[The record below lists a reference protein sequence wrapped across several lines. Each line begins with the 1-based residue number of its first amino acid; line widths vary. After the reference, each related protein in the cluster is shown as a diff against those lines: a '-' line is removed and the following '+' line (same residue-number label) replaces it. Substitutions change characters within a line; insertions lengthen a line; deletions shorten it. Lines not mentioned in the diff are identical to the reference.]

1 MDNRGTATKT
11 LEELFSEVPSTP
23 GFHSLDGL
31 ALLLDINIEHLLYLL
46 YKSERPKYNHFKI
59 QKRNGNSRSIH
70 APVPEI
76 KKLQKK
82 LAVLLQALHV
92 PKLSSHGFLADRS
105 VKTNA
110 LPHVKKKFVFN
121 IDLKDFFETVHFGRV
136 KNLFMSRAV
145 GAPHNVATVMAHLCC
160 FNGRLAQGAPTSPI
174 ISNMICLKLDAQLQ
188 ALAHQEKCHYTRYAD
203 DITFS
208 FTCSKNKLP
217 KDILVYSDLD
227 AVSAGRGLEIIIEA
241 NGFKINPDKT
251 RIRHKSQRQLVTGL
265 TVNEF
270 PNVSREYIRRTS
282 AMINALCKYGEVLA
296 ERKYIEINKINAVP
310 MAARQLNR
318 VERKEGDF
326 FIKVV
331 KGRLNYIQMVR
342 GRGDPIY
349 RKLAYYFSVAVKK
362 ENKDFLKTAEE
373 LLGEALFIVKNIT
386 DEDSQGTAFL
396 LDGVGVVTNQH
407 VIDGVT
413 FDTAPHCIEFIT
425 TEATSRVLSAELI
438 FTSKSMD
445 LAIFYPSEDFEN
457 LRPLQMSRRIRLKP
471 LDPILAMGFPSHI
484 RGATPYINT
493 GKIVQS
499 REAYRSTFWLVDI
512 PLLKGNSGGPVLN
525 SSMEVI
531 GVATMGSKNHD
542 RTTIMHGF
550 LPNDGIC
557 NILKNPDF
565 LYRQEI
571 LKTKKTGIKNI
582 SSRLNGIQVFV
593 FYEPSQVCLPLLMRA
608 SWSSLGRV
616 CINL

>member
-1 MDNRGTATKT
+1 MDNRDTLEKT
-11 LEELFSEVPSTP
+11 LEKPFLTAPLTP

-31 ALLLDINIEHLLYLL
+31 ALLLDTELTHLLYIL
-46 YKSERPKYNHFKI
+46 YKSEHPKYSHFKI

-82 LAVLLQALHV
+82 LAILLQALHV
-92 PKLSSHGFLADRS
+92 PKLSSHGFLADRN

-110 LPHVKKKFVFN
+110 LPHIKKKFVFN
-121 IDLKDFFETVHFGRV
+121 IDLKNFFETVHFGRV

-145 GAPHNVATVMAHLCC
+145 DAPHNVATVMAHLCC

-188 ALAHQEKCHYTRYAD
+188 ALAHREKCHYTRYAD

-217 KDILVYSDLD
+217 KDILVYSELD
-227 AVSAGRGLEIIIEA
+227 IVSAGRGLEIIIEA

-282 AMINALCKYGEVLA
+282 AMINALHKYGEVLA
-296 ERKYIEINKINAVP
+296 ERKYIEINKLNAVP
-310 MAARQLNR
+310 LAARQLKR
-318 VERKEGDF
+318 IEQKEGDF

-331 KGRLNYIQMVR
+331 KGRLNYIQMIR

-349 RKLAYYFSVAVKK
+349 RKLAYYFSVAIKK
-362 ENKDFLKTAEE
+362 ENKEFLKTAEE
-373 LLGEALFIVKNIT
+373 LLGEALFIVKNSL

-396 LDGVGVVTNQH
+396 LNGVGIVTNHH
-407 VIDGVT
+407 VIDGVDL
-413 FDTAPHCIEFIT
+413 DTAPHSIEFIT
-425 TEATSRVLSAELI
+425 TEKTSRTLSAELI

-445 LAIFYPSEDFEN
+445 LAIFHPGSDFNN
-457 LRPLQMSRRIRLKP
+457 LRPLQMSRRVRLKA

-512 PLLKGNSGGPVLN
+512 PLLKGNSGGPVFN

-550 LPNDGIC
+550 LPNNGIC
-557 NILKNPDF
+557 TILKNPDF
-565 LYRQEI
+565 LCRREI
-571 LKTKKTGIKNI
+571 LKTKQTGVRSV
-582 SSRLNGIQVFV
+582 SSRLKGVQTLVFGAPHQVDK
-593 FYEPSQVCLPLLMRA
+593 PPLIHASWPPLLGA
-608 SWSSLGRV
+608 CG
-616 CINL
+616 

>member
-1 MDNRGTATKT
+1 MDNRNILEKT
-11 LEELFSEVPSTP
+11 FEGLFSTAPFTP
-23 GFHSLDGL
+23 GFHNLDGL
-31 ALLLDINIEHLLYLL
+31 ALLLDTDLTRLLYIL
-46 YKSERPKYNHFKI
+46 YKSDSPKYNHFKI

-70 APVPEI
+70 APIPEI

-82 LAVLLQALHV
+82 LATLLQALHV

-110 LPHVKKKFVFN
+110 LPHTKKKFVFN

-188 ALAHQEKCHYTRYAD
+188 ALAHKEKCHYTRYAD

-217 KDILVYSDLD
+217 KDILVYSELD
-227 AVSAGRGLEIIIEA
+227 AISAGKGLEIIIEA

-251 RIRHKSQRQLVTGL
+251 RVRHKSQRQLVTGL
-265 TVNEF
+265 TVNDF

-282 AMINALCKYGEVLA
+282 AMINALRKYGEVLA
-296 ERKYIEINKINAVP
+296 ERKYVEINKINAVP
-310 MAARQLNR
+310 LAARQLKR
-318 VERKEGDF
+318 LERKEGDF

-331 KGRLNYIQMVR
+331 KGRLNYIQMIR

-362 ENKDFLKTAEE
+362 ENKEFLKTAEE
-373 LLGEALFIVKNIT
+373 LLGEALFIVKNSL

-396 LDGVGVVTNQH
+396 LDGVGIVTNHH
-407 VIDGVT
+407 VIDGV
-413 FDTAPHCIEFIT
+413 DLITAPHCIEFIT
-425 TEATSRVLSAELI
+425 TEKIPRVLSAELI

-445 LAIFYPSEDFEN
+445 LAVFHPSSDFET
-457 LRPLQMSRRIRLKP
+457 LRPLQMSRRKRLKA

-512 PLLKGNSGGPVLN
+512 PLLRGNSGGPVFN

-550 LPNDGIC
+550 LPNDGIST
-557 NILKNPDF
+557 ILKNPDF
-565 LYRQEI
+565 LYRREI
-571 LKTKKTGIKNI
+571 LKTKKTGIRSI
-582 SSRLNGIQVFV
+582 STRLKGVQTLA
-593 FYEPSQVCLPLLMRA
+593 FYEHKHVGPYPLIHA
-608 SWSSLGRV
+608 SWPFLSGAGG
-616 CINL
+616 

>member
-1 MDNRGTATKT
+1 MDNRDTIAKS
-11 LEELFSEVPSTP
+11 LEELFSTVPLTP

-31 ALLLDINIEHLLYLL
+31 ALLLDTEITHLLYIL
-46 YKSERPKYNHFKI
+46 YKSELPKYNHFRI

-82 LAVLLQALHV
+82 LGALLQGLHV

-110 LPHVKKKFVFN
+110 LPHIKKKFVFN
-121 IDLKDFFETVHFGRV
+121 IDLKDFFETIHFGRV

-217 KDILVYSDLD
+217 KDILVYSELD

-282 AMINALCKYGEVLA
+282 AMINALRKYGEVLA
-296 ERKYIEINKINAVP
+296 ERKYIEINKLNAVP
-310 MAARQLNR
+310 LAARQLKR
-318 VERKEGDF
+318 IEKKEGDF

-331 KGRLNYIQMVR
+331 KGRLNYIQMIR

-362 ENKDFLKTAEE
+362 ENKEFLKTAEE
-373 LLGEALFIVKNIT
+373 LLGEALFIVKNSL

-396 LDGVGVVTNQH
+396 LDSVGIITNHH
-407 VIDGVT
+407 VIDGADFV
-413 FDTAPHCIEFIT
+413 TAPHCIEFIT
-425 TEATSRVLSAELI
+425 TEKISRTLSAELI

-445 LAIFYPSEDFEN
+445 LAIFHPNSDYET
-457 LRPLQMSRRIRLKP
+457 LRPLQMSRRVRLKA
-471 LDPILAMGFPSHI
+471 LDPILAMGFPSHT

-512 PLLKGNSGGPVLN
+512 PLLRGNSGGPVFN

-550 LPNDGIC
+550 LPNDGIRT
-557 NILKNPDF
+557 ILKNPDF
-565 LYRQEI
+565 LYRREI
-571 LKTKKTGIKNI
+571 LKTKQTGVKSV
-582 SSRLNGIQVFV
+582 SSRLKGVQTLVFCEPNQVD
-593 FYEPSQVCLPLLMRA
+593 PPPPMLA
-608 SWSSLGRV
+608 SWLAVRGA
-616 CINL
+616 CG

>member
-1 MDNRGTATKT
+1 MDTRDTVAKS
-11 LEELFSEVPSTP
+11 LEELLSKAPSTP

-31 ALLLDINIEHLLYLL
+31 ALLLDTEITHLLYIL
-46 YKSERPKYNHFKI
+46 YKSDRPKYNHFKI

-70 APVPEI
+70 APNPEI

-82 LAVLLQALHV
+82 LAALLQTLHT
-92 PKLSSHGFLADRS
+92 PKLSSHGFLVDRS

-110 LPHVKKKFVFN
+110 LQHIKKKFVFN
-121 IDLKDFFETVHFGRV
+121 IDLKDFFETIHFGRV

-217 KDILVYSDLD
+217 KDVLVYSEID
-227 AVSAGRGLEIIIEA
+227 AVSVGRGLEIIIEA
-241 NGFKINPDKT
+241 NGFKVNPDKT

-282 AMINALCKYGEVLA
+282 AMINALRKYGEVLA
-296 ERKYIEINKINAVP
+296 ERKYIEINKLHAVP
-310 MAARQLNR
+310 LAARQHKR
-318 VERKEGDF
+318 IERKEGDF

-331 KGRLNYIQMVR
+331 KGRINYIQMVR

-362 ENKDFLKTAEE
+362 ENRDFLKTAEE
-373 LLGEALFIVKNIT
+373 LLGEALFIVKNII
-386 DEDSQGTAFL
+386 DDDSQGTAFL
-396 LDGVGVVTNQH
+396 LDGVGIITNYH
-407 VIDGVT
+407 VIDGVD
-413 FDTAPHCIEFIT
+413 FDTAPHSIEFIT
-425 TEATSRVLSAELI
+425 TENTSRTLSAELI
-438 FTSKSMD
+438 FQNKSMD
-445 LAIFYPSEDFEN
+445 LAIFHPNSDFET
-457 LRPLQMSRRIRLKP
+457 LRPLQMSRLMRLKP

-531 GVATMGSKNHD
+531 GVATIGSKYHD

-550 LPNDGIC
+550 LPNDGIRT
-557 NILKNPDF
+557 ILKNPDF
-565 LYRQEI
+565 LYRREI
-571 LKTKKTGIKNI
+571 LKTKQTGVKHI
-582 SSRLNGIQVFV
+582 SSRLNGVKTLAFCKPNQVDPHLLV
-593 FYEPSQVCLPLLMRA
+593 NASTSPSK
-608 SWSSLGRV
+608 
-616 CINL
+616 

>member
-1 MDNRGTATKT
+1 
-11 LEELFSEVPSTP
+11 
-23 GFHSLDGL
+23 
-31 ALLLDINIEHLLYLL
+31 
-46 YKSERPKYNHFKI
+46 
-59 QKRNGNSRSIH
+59 
-70 APVPEI
+70 
-76 KKLQKK
+76 
-82 LAVLLQALHV
+82 
-92 PKLSSHGFLADRS
+92 
-105 VKTNA
+105 
-110 LPHVKKKFVFN
+110 
-121 IDLKDFFETVHFGRV
+121 
-136 KNLFMSRAV
+136 
-145 GAPHNVATVMAHLCC
+145 
-160 FNGRLAQGAPTSPI
+160 
-174 ISNMICLKLDAQLQ
+174 MICLKLDAQLQ

-217 KDILVYSDLD
+217 KDILVYSELD

-282 AMINALCKYGEVLA
+282 AMINALRKYGEVLA
-296 ERKYIEINKINAVP
+296 ERKYIEINKLNALP
-310 MAARQLNR
+310 LAARQLKR
-318 VERKEGDF
+318 IEKKEGDF

-331 KGRLNYIQMVR
+331 KGRLNYIQMIR

-362 ENKDFLKTAEE
+362 ENKEFLKTAEE
-373 LLGEALFIVKNIT
+373 LLGEALFIVKNSL

-396 LDGVGVVTNQH
+396 LDSVGIITNHH
-407 VIDGVT
+407 VIDGADFV
-413 FDTAPHCIEFIT
+413 TAPHCIEFIT
-425 TEATSRVLSAELI
+425 TEKISRTLSAELI

-445 LAIFYPSEDFEN
+445 LAIFHPNSDYET
-457 LRPLQMSRRIRLKP
+457 LRPLQMSRRVRLKA
-471 LDPILAMGFPSHI
+471 LDPILAMGFPSHT

-512 PLLKGNSGGPVLN
+512 PLLRGNSGGPVFN

-550 LPNDGIC
+550 LPNDGIRT
-557 NILKNPDF
+557 ILKNPDF
-565 LYRQEI
+565 LYRREI
-571 LKTKKTGIKNI
+571 LKTKQTGVKSV
-582 SSRLNGIQVFV
+582 SSRLKGVQTLVFCEPNQVD
-593 FYEPSQVCLPLLMRA
+593 PPPPMLA
-608 SWSSLGRV
+608 SWLAVRGA
-616 CINL
+616 CG